1 MIMNKMN
8 TYYFV
13 AGKFNITSNSCFGY
27 NYQED
32 KIGIKCSAKT
42 FEEAKK
48 KVIIF
53 CTIHFKAQYKKI
65 DMWYGEMCYPW
76 DFEPVTEWFYYN
88 DTRTNNYNKEYIL

>member
-13 AGKFNITSNSCFGY
+13 AGKFNITSCSCFGY

-53 CTIHFKAQYKKI
+53 CTIHFNAQHKKI

-76 DFEPVTEWFYYN
+76 DFEPVTEWFYHN
-88 DTRTNNYNKEYIL
+88 DTRTNNYNKEYII